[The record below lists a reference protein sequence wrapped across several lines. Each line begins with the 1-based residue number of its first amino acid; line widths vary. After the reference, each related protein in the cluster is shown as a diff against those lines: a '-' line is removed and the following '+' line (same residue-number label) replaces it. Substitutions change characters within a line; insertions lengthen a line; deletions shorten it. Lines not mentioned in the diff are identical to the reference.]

1 MGNLAPASQSSAQDA
16 KLLLAIEEANLER
29 LQKAMRKGANIR
41 TCVYPGL
48 HPTRQSRIPTVSPPT
63 PPLWSALM
71 RAAYH
76 GHNPIVQ
83 ILLAQGV
90 DIGLQAWDGTT
101 ALMLAAQEG
110 HLHVV
115 QELCKAVKH
124 PIMQPGSNKQIPPQ
138 PPPQQIGAADAS
150 GAGSMEESPQIVP
163 RSASSFHPVLD
174 AIDDKGQTA
183 LLRAAALGHG
193 ACMET
198 LLIAGANV
206 CIADRMDGMTAL
218 AWAAEHGP
226 SRLVLLC
233 IQAGSNINRKNHNG
247 QTPLLCAASK
257 DYDYSGDHQQLGVGV
272 EDRHLLSLDETRR
285 LGSGES
291 IEESKSMSHAVSS
304 ASSGG
309 GGRFASSASPSSIVL
324 TLLQN
329 GGDANAANHDKVTAL
344 MVAAWKGHS
353 AVVDLLIAH
362 RANLNA
368 RAERGQT
375 ALMLAAAQAHSRC
388 AETLITAGAL
398 LDVVDEKGQTALHKA
413 AVRGDTHTAE
423 CLVRAGADVRLAESV
438 NGNTALQLAAQ
449 NLHSSIVELLLRGGR
464 GGNRADP
471 CVRNHRGES
480 ALMLAAARGH
490 SYTVACLLKGGAA
503 PDLAA
508 ADDAGNSVLML
519 AARAGSEPVV
529 ELLLDCASVVGPGLP
544 ALLAARNHADECAL
558 DLALQQRHAPVVE
571 LLIAAGSD
579 AHLLVPSSNGS
590 AGGQTAAHIFSML
603 LQHASL
609 KEAVDRGLAMRDRF
623 ETREKRYKDVV
634 ALLEQQQQR
643 LQSMQDAAASSSSS
657 SSLDGIEIH
666 VDHSNGA
673 GVGGPNSPGGGRRQ
687 TPSHSQRQS
696 NAVDGSSIRSVSGD
710 NPSAAAASSA
720 RRTQPTLLT
729 RHSSDLS
736 NDSSSS
742 PAHGAA
748 AASTSS
754 ASAAP
759 AAQPSSVSSRP
770 ILEWSVP
777 QVLLWLQSLSLS
789 SYTQSFSDAAI
800 DGEML
805 LEFLRNEDLLESE
818 LGITRK
824 IHRIKI
830 LREIKKMVPNSNGN
844 GNGNGN
850 GHANG
855 VTNGSSVAAASP
867 ATAEATVN
875 GSCVAARPSSHSAV
889 SDSKDA
895 AVHDHAAAA
904 TASSVPLTTSIS
916 NPLPTPSGA
925 VAATGS
931 NGVATTS
938 RFQQQQLQQPPSSAS
953 LFPAPLHTAAAS
965 SPALSASS
973 AAVFPA
979 PASAAASSSAVVAAP
994 AAKPAPQ
1001 ILTSSAA
1008 APSIFSAG
1016 FDFDNLSGL
1025 APLSATSAASSGP
1038 SSNASSAAPTPS
1050 GSGDKMPTMAEQP
1063 RIGGQQNSLS
1073 SSSSSSGANHQ
1084 SPQPPQQQPQPS
1096 STHHLQVR
1104 PAQVIAQEYS
1114 PMHQTDLLMEPPAA
1128 NGVNGHANSAATGSS
1143 IINSNDAHPA
1153 PDSLH
1158 ATPAPSPSSSLRP
1171 LPPPHHSPRRIP
1183 YSELVLKEII
1193 GQGQFGTVW
1202 LGSWRG
1208 AAVAV
1213 KKLHLA
1219 ASVLAVSAA
1228 TGASGNS
1235 GASNSSGKQ
1244 LRSKDGS
1251 GSGGSNIAAEQM
1263 ALFLQEASLME
1274 LLGNH
1279 PNLISF
1285 VGISLPDTPPPPTAP
1300 DGSASAASTSSAA
1313 APSILS
1319 FDEPTQGDVCIVT
1332 QYFPLGSIRDLLITK
1347 RTLGK
1352 IPPSVLAAAV
1362 EAGDVQSAQATA
1374 APPSPLPLLT
1384 LLRMLRDISC
1394 GVLHLH
1400 LEHCIHRDLAARNFL
1415 VDEYSLS
1422 VRVADFGMSR
1432 FLQAAQQTAPNRV
1445 PNGTNGNGAGNG
1457 AALHSAFTHSQVGPL
1472 KWMSPESILRHE
1484 YSSASDAYSFG
1495 IACWELLAQSEP
1507 YPEQLAL
1514 EAAIRAAHEP
1524 SFRPVIPNYV
1534 PKPLAELMQQC
1545 WAHAPKDR
1553 PTFAHILAQ
1562 LERMEAHLKGKLKAK
1577 QSISPWSEACWD
1589 DYALAAAS

>member
-1 MGNLAPASQSSAQDA
+1 MGNLSPSSQSSAQDA
-16 KLLLAIEEANLER
+16 KLLSAIEEANLER

-41 TCVYPGL
+41 SCVYAGL

-76 GHNPIVQ
+76 GHNHIVQ
-83 ILLAQGV
+83 ILLQQGV

-124 PIMQPGSNKQIPPQ
+124 PILQPGLASKQIPPQ
-138 PPPQQIGAADAS
+138 TPPPQQLGAAEAS
-150 GAGSMEESPQIVP
+150 AAGAMEESPQIVP

-272 EDRHLLSLDETRR
+272 EDRPHLLSLDETRR

-304 ASSGG
+304 SSAGG
-309 GGRFASSASPSSIVL
+309 GARFASSASPSSIVL

-388 AETLITAGAL
+388 AETLITAGAM

-438 NGNTALQLAAQ
+438 HGNTALQLAAQ
-449 NLHSSIVELLLRGGR
+449 NLHSSIVELLLRPGR
-464 GGNRADP
+464 GNGNRADP

-508 ADDAGNSVLML
+508 VDDAGNNSLML

-590 AGGQTAAHIFSML
+590 AGGQTATHIFSML

-634 ALLEQQQQR
+634 ASLEQQQMRNQ
-643 LQSMQDAAASSSSS
+643 QDAAAAASSSS
-657 SSLDGIEIH
+657 LDVIDLNL
-666 VDHSNGA
+666 DHQN
-673 GVGGPNSPGGGRRQ
+673 GGPHSPGGGRRQ
-687 TPSHSQRQS
+687 TPSGSSVRQA
-696 NAVDGSSIRSVSGD
+696 NGAVDGSGMPTPIRSVSGD
-710 NPSAAAASSA
+710 NPSAATPSA

-742 PAHGAA
+742 PAAGGAGAPTSSAAAA
-748 AASTSS
+748 AAS
-754 ASAAP
+754 AAI
-759 AAQPSSVSSRP
+759 PSSISSRP

-844 GNGNGN
+844 GNGN
-850 GHANG
+850 
-855 VTNGSSVAAASP
+855 TNGSTAAAAAP
-867 ATAEATVN
+867 AAPEGTMN
-875 GSCVAARPSSHSAV
+875 GSGSTARPSSNSVA
-889 SDSKDA
+889 SESKDA
-895 AVHDHAAAA
+895 AGHDHAAAA
-904 TASSVPLTTSIS
+904 ASVPLTTSIS
-916 NPLPTPSGA
+916 NPLPAPSGSVA
-925 VAATGS
+925 VTNS
-931 NGVATTS
+931 NGGATTA
-938 RFQQQQLQQPPSSAS
+938 RFQQQQQQQQQPPSSAS
-953 LFPAPLHTAAAS
+953 LFPAPHHTAAAS
-965 SPALSASS
+965 SSPALSSNT
-973 AAVFPA
+973 AALFPA
-979 PASAAASSSAVVAAP
+979 PASAASSSSAAAASP
-994 AAKPAPQ
+994 AAKPAPK
-1001 ILTSSAA
+1001 ILTSAA
-1008 APSIFSAG
+1008 TPSIFSAG
-1016 FDFDNLSGL
+1016 FDFDNLAGL

-1038 SSNASSAAPTPS
+1038 SSNSSSAAPTPS

-1073 SSSSSSGANHQ
+1073 SSSSSSVNHQ
-1084 SPQPPQQQPQPS
+1084 SPQPQLQPSASSQQQQQQA
-1096 STHHLQVR
+1096 HHLQVHPR
-1104 PAQVIAQEYS
+1104 PTVIAQEYS
-1114 PMHQTDLLMEPPAA
+1114 PMHQTDLLMEPTVA
-1128 NGVNGHANSAATGSS
+1128 NGLTNGHAISTATTNGSSDDHSAA
-1143 IINSNDAHPA
+1143 
-1153 PDSLH
+1153 DSFK
-1158 ATPAPSPSSSLRP
+1158 ATPAPSPSSSSSALRP
-1171 LPPPHHSPRRIP
+1171 HPHHHSPRRIP

-1228 TGASGNS
+1228 SGASGNS
-1235 GASNSSGKQ
+1235 GASNSSKQ
-1244 LRSKDGS
+1244 LHSKDGS
-1251 GSGGSNIAAEQM
+1251 GSGGSSNIAAEQM

-1285 VGISLPDTPPPPTAP
+1285 VGISLPDTPAA
-1300 DGSASAASTSSAA
+1300 DGSSSASSSA
-1313 APSILS
+1313 VGPSALS
-1319 FDEPTQGDVCIVT
+1319 SDEPTQGDVCIVT

-1347 RTLGK
+1347 RTLSK

-1362 EAGDVQSAQATA
+1362 AAGSGQTDQASA

-1432 FLQAAQQTAPNRV
+1432 FLQAAQQAAPNNV
-1445 PNGTNGNGAGNG
+1445 AANGG
-1457 AALHSAFTHSQVGPL
+1457 AASLHSAFTHSQVGPL

-1484 YSSASDAYSFG
+1484 YSSASDAYSWG
-1495 IACWELLAQSEP
+1495 IACWELVAQSEP
-1507 YPEQLAL
+1507 YPDHLAL
-1514 EAAIRAAHEP
+1514 EAAIRSAHEP
-1524 SFRPVIPNYV
+1524 SFRPVIPAYV
-1534 PKPLAELMQQC
+1534 PKPLAQLMQQC

-1553 PTFAHILAQ
+1553 PTFAQILAQ
-1562 LERMEAHLKGKLKAK
+1562 LERMEAHLKANLKSNPAV
-1577 QSISPWSEACWD
+1577 SPWSEACWS
-1589 DYALAAAS
+1589 DYDAQTAAS